1 MQVVGQKILRR
12 TQEKKMMAEWATET
26 MENCK
31 EMAIQITQAIFNEMN
46 KEILEN
52 KALCKEQGFILKKER
67 KLSLLTV
74 LGTI

>member
-1 MQVVGQKILRR
+1 
-12 TQEKKMMAEWATET
+12 